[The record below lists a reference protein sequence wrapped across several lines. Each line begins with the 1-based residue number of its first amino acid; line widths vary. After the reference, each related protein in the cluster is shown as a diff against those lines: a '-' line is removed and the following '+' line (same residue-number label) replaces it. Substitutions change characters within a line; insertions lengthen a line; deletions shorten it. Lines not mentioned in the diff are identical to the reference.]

1 MYPKPT
7 WVRFAL
13 VGIAMLF
20 LCSCK
25 PKDPSNPDGSAA
37 GDASGTSSVGGG
49 LPGGSD
55 PSGSPWDPSNPDG
68 STTGDPSAPGSD
80 GSSAGPG
87 SAPINRA
94 KYPLTAS
101 TRVCWSMISEIHT
114 R

>member
-80 GSSAGPG
+80 EVLK
-87 SAPINRA
+87 R
-94 KYPLTAS
+94 
-101 TRVCWSMISEIHT
+101 
-114 R
+114 